1 MTPEQKAR
9 QQIDRQLEQAGWI
22 VRDYRQMNITAGLGV
37 AVREF
42 PLTTGDADYMLYADA
57 KAIGVVEAKPKG
69 HTLTGVETQS
79 GKYLDGLP
87 AGLPSHRLP
96 LPFAYESTGEVTQF
110 TNTLE
115 ANARSRAVFTFHQ
128 PEELIR
134 LVKLDKQVRTKLR
147 EMPPLN
153 IGHLWRVQIESIQ
166 NLEASLAANRP
177 RALIQM
183 ATGSGKTYTAVNAC
197 YRLIKYADAR
207 RILFLVDRNNLGK
220 QTLNE
225 FQQFVSPVNGYKF
238 TEEYTVQHL
247 KKNTIAPA
255 SKVCITTIQ
264 RLYSMLKGE
273 DDFLEENEEGSLFET
288 ETSLFREPLPV
299 IYNAKIPIET
309 FDFIV
314 VDECHRSIYNIWRQ
328 VLEYFDAF
336 LIGLTATPTKQTIGF
351 FNGNL
356 VQDYAHEQAVVDGVN
371 VGYDVYRIET
381 KITSDGAKLAR
392 EPGVFVPHRDR
403 RTKSKKY
410 KELDDDLTYTAN
422 QLDRDVVSENQIR
435 LVVCTFKDKL
445 PEIFPGRTEVPKT
458 LVFAKTDLHAE
469 DIVRIIRE
477 EFGKGNDFCQK
488 ITSKST
494 GKKPDELLS
503 EFRNSYFPR
512 IAVTV
517 DMIATGTDVKP
528 LECLIFMRNIRSL
541 GYFEQMK
548 GRGCRVVDPDV
559 LQSVTPD
566 AKHKTHFVIVDA
578 VGVCEDEKTA
588 TKPLDRK
595 PAVPLDKIL
604 NLVAAGAANDDV
616 VSTLASR
623 LSRLE
628 LQVDPI
634 QQAAIQK
641 ASGGK
646 SLAEL
651 SARLL
656 KSIDPDANVEA
667 ASRRF
672 HPIHGYAAEIGYF
685 DPASPVADLKG
696 NLPHWRQEGAT
707 YFVTFRTADSLPQQ
721 KLNQWLAERE
731 EWLKCNPDPHSPEQ
745 KQDYWQKF
753 PERIQKWLDSNY
765 GECLLERLD
774 ARQIVVEALLHFDG
788 VRYTVREWVV
798 MPNHV
803 HVVVTPLGD
812 NELSDILHSWKSFTS
827 KKINKLLERTGSFW
841 QAESFDHIVRSP
853 ESLERIEAYI
863 LANPEHLAEGTF
875 TLSSTLQTRRDASST
890 WEPTVEQIALVER
903 EQLETALKA
912 FHDPNLRDAILAA
925 KRSLEQ
931 VIDEQTP
938 DQLLRA
944 GFDAEALEKAKS
956 MLTSFRRFIEDNKDE
971 IEALQVL
978 YSVPYRAGLKFRHVK
993 ELAAKLNQPPFFVDP
1008 NHPESLT
1015 RLWQAFELVEA
1026 ASRLLPI
1033 GDEARNQKAASRRL
1047 PTGDG
1052 DGDEARNQKA
1062 AGRRLPTGDGDG
1074 DETRNQKAA
1083 SRRLPTGDGDGDE
1096 TRSQKAAG
1104 RRLPTGGGDGGG
1116 DETRNQK
1123 AAGRRLYLVDVIALV
1138 RHAIDPNTPLAPI
1151 GITVEERYRQW
1162 MAEKQAAG
1170 VSFTADQRK
1179 WLDAIKDHIAS
1190 SLNIEQDDLED
1201 VPFNTIGGL
1210 GRAYELFG
1218 DNLAAI
1224 LDELNMRL
1232 AA

>member
-22 VRDYRQMNITAGLGV
+22 VQDYRQMNITAGLGV

-42 PLTTGDADYMLYADA
+42 PLTTGFADYMLYADA
-57 KAIGVVEAKPKG
+57 KAIGSVEAKPEG
-69 HTLTGVETQS
+69 FGLMGVAEQS
-79 GKYLDGLP
+79 TKYSMGLP
-87 AGLPSHRLP
+87 KMLPNWEVP
-96 LPFAYESTGEVTQF
+96 LPFAYESTGVECRF
-110 TNTLE
+110 TNRKE
-115 ANARSRAVFTFHQ
+115 SDARSRTIFNFHR

-134 LVKLDKQVRTKLR
+134 LVKLDKQVRGLLR
-147 EMPPLN
+147 DMPPLN
-153 IGHLWRVQIESIQ
+153 TGNLWKVQIDSIN
-166 NLEASLAANRP
+166 NLENSLALNKP

-183 ATGSGKTYTAVNAC
+183 ATGSGKTFTAVNFC
-197 YRLIKYADAR
+197 YRLIKYAGAK

-273 DDFLEENEEGSLFET
+273 VDFQEEDEEGSLFET
-288 ETSLFREPLPV
+288 ENPLFKEPLPV
-299 IYNAKIPIET
+299 IYNNQIPIEM

-328 VLEYFDAF
+328 VLEYFDSF

-351 FNGNL
+351 FGGNL

-381 KITSDGAKLAR
+381 KITKDGATLAR
-392 EPGVFVPHRDR
+392 EPGIFVPHRDR
-403 RTKSKKY
+403 RTKGKKY

-435 LVVCTFKDKL
+435 LVMRTFKDKL

-566 AKHKTHFVIVDA
+566 ARHKTHFVIVDA
-578 VGVCEDEKTA
+578 VGVCEDEKSA
-588 TKPLDRK
+588 TKPMDRK
-595 PAVPLDKIL
+595 PSVPLDKIL
-604 NLVAAGAANDDV
+604 NLVAAGAASDEV

-623 LSRLE
+623 LSRLDQE
-628 LQVDPI
+628 VDPI
-634 QQAAIQK
+634 QQAAVQK

-646 SLAEL
+646 TLAEL
-651 SARLL
+651 SAGLL
-656 KSIDPDANVEA
+656 KSIDPDVNTELAIEKFKVPEGPNGEA
-667 ASRRF
+667 
-672 HPIHGYAAEIGYF
+672 P
-685 DPASPVADLKG
+685 
-696 NLPHWRQEGAT
+696 
-707 YFVTFRTADSLPQQ
+707 
-721 KLNQWLAERE
+721 
-731 EWLKCNPDPHSPEQ
+731 
-745 KQDYWQKF
+745 
-753 PERIQKWLDSNY
+753 
-765 GECLLERLD
+765 
-774 ARQIVVEALLHFDG
+774 
-788 VRYTVREWVV
+788 
-798 MPNHV
+798 
-803 HVVVTPLGD
+803 
-812 NELSDILHSWKSFTS
+812 
-827 KKINKLLERTGSFW
+827 
-841 QAESFDHIVRSP
+841 
-853 ESLERIEAYI
+853 
-863 LANPEHLAEGTF
+863 
-875 TLSSTLQTRRDASST
+875 
-890 WEPTVEQIALVER
+890 EPTEEQINEVER
-903 EQLETALKA
+903 EQMATSLKP
-912 FHDPNLRDAILAA
+912 FHDPKLRDAILAA

-931 VIDEQTP
+931 IIDEQTP

-944 GFDAEALEKAKS
+944 GFDAQALEKAKS
-956 MLTSFRRFIEDNKDE
+956 MLTSFRKFIEENKDE
-971 IEALQVL
+971 IEALQVM
-978 YSVPYRAGLKFRHVK
+978 YSVPYRSGLKFHQVK

-1008 NHPESLT
+1008 NQPESLT
-1015 RLWQAFELVEA
+1015 RLWQAFELVE
-1026 ASRLLPI
+1026 PDKVK
-1033 GDEARNQKAASRRL
+1033 GK
-1047 PTGDG
+1047 
-1052 DGDEARNQKA
+1052 
-1062 AGRRLPTGDGDG
+1062 
-1074 DETRNQKAA
+1074 
-1083 SRRLPTGDGDGDE
+1083 
-1096 TRSQKAAG
+1096 
-1104 RRLPTGGGDGGG
+1104 GG
-1116 DETRNQK
+1116 K
-1123 AAGRRLYLVDVIALV
+1123 KLVDVIAMV
-1138 RHAIDPNTPLAPI
+1138 RHAIDPSTQLAPVDM
-1151 GITVEERYRQW
+1151 TVEERYQQW
-1162 MAEKQAAG
+1162 MAEKQSAG
-1170 VSFTADQRK
+1170 VVFTTDQKK
-1179 WLDAIKDHIAS
+1179 WLDAIKDHIAA
-1190 SLNIEQDDLED
+1190 SLNIEQDDLEE

-1218 DNLAAI
+1218 DKLVAI
-1224 LDELNMRL
+1224 LDELNVRL

>member
-22 VRDYRQMNITAGLGV
+22 VQDYAQMHITAGLGV

-42 PLTTGDADYMLYADA
+42 PLKTGFADYLLYAHA
-57 KAIGVVEAKPKG
+57 KAIGSVEAKPEG
-69 HTLTGVETQS
+69 FGLMGVAEQS
-79 GKYLDGLP
+79 TKYSIGLP
-87 AGLPSHRLP
+87 KSLPNWEVP
-96 LPFAYESTGEVTQF
+96 LPFAYESTGTECRF
-110 TNTLE
+110 TNRKE
-115 ANARSRAVFTFHQ
+115 PDARSRLVFTFHR

-134 LVKLDKQVRTKLR
+134 LVNLDKQVRGRLQ
-147 EMPPLN
+147 EMPELN
-153 IGHLWRVQIESIQ
+153 TGNLWKVQIDSIR
-166 NLEASLAANRP
+166 NLEKSLALNKP

-183 ATGSGKTYTAVNAC
+183 ATGSGKTFTAVNFC
-197 YRLIKYADAR
+197 YRLIKYADAK

-238 TEEYTVQHL
+238 TEEYSVQHL

-273 DDFLEENEEGSLFET
+273 EDFQEENEEGSLFET
-288 ETSLFREPLPV
+288 ENSLFKEPLPV
-299 IYNAKIPIET
+299 VYNPKIPIEM

-328 VLEYFDAF
+328 VLEYFDAS

-351 FNGNL
+351 FGSNL

-381 KITSDGAKLAR
+381 KITKDGAMLAR

-403 RTKSKKY
+403 RTKGKKY

-435 LVVCTFKDKL
+435 LVVRTFKDKL

-469 DIVRIIRE
+469 DIVRILRE
-477 EFGKGNDFCQK
+477 DFGKGNDFCQK

-578 VGVCEDEKTA
+578 VGVCEDEKSA
-588 TKPLDRK
+588 TKPMDRK
-595 PAVPLDKIL
+595 PSVPLDKIL
-604 NLVAAGAANDDV
+604 NLVAAGAAGDDI

-623 LSRLE
+623 LSRLDQE
-628 LQVDPI
+628 VDPL

-646 SLAEL
+646 TLAEL
-651 SARLL
+651 SAGLL
-656 KSIDPDANVEA
+656 KSIDPDANTELAVDK
-667 ASRRF
+667 F
-672 HPIHGYAAEIGYF
+672 NVP
-685 DPASPVADLKG
+685 
-696 NLPHWRQEGAT
+696 EGPNGEPPEPT
-707 YFVTFRTADSLPQQ
+707 EPQ
-721 KLNQWLAERE
+721 
-731 EWLKCNPDPHSPEQ
+731 
-745 KQDYWQKF
+745 
-753 PERIQKWLDSNY
+753 
-765 GECLLERLD
+765 
-774 ARQIVVEALLHFDG
+774 VVE
-788 VRYTVREWVV
+788 
-798 MPNHV
+798 
-803 HVVVTPLGD
+803 
-812 NELSDILHSWKSFTS
+812 
-827 KKINKLLERTGSFW
+827 
-841 QAESFDHIVRSP
+841 
-853 ESLERIEAYI
+853 
-863 LANPEHLAEGTF
+863 
-875 TLSSTLQTRRDASST
+875 
-890 WEPTVEQIALVER
+890 VER
-903 EQLETALKA
+903 EQMATALKA
-912 FHDPNLRDAILAA
+912 FHDPKLREAILAA

-956 MLTSFRRFIEDNKDE
+956 MLTSFRKFIEDNKDQ

-978 YSVPYRAGLKFRHVK
+978 YSQPYRAGLKFRHVK
-993 ELAAKLNQPPFFVDP
+993 ELASKLNQPPFFVDP
-1008 NHPESLT
+1008 NRPESLT
-1015 RLWQAFELVEA
+1015 RLWQAYEVVEPDKV
-1026 ASRLLPI
+1026 R
-1033 GDEARNQKAASRRL
+1033 GK
-1047 PTGDG
+1047 G
-1052 DGDEARNQKA
+1052 
-1062 AGRRLPTGDGDG
+1062 GR
-1074 DETRNQKAA
+1074 Q
-1083 SRRLPTGDGDGDE
+1083 
-1096 TRSQKAAG
+1096 
-1104 RRLPTGGGDGGG
+1104 
-1116 DETRNQK
+1116 
-1123 AAGRRLYLVDVIALV
+1123 LVDVIALV
-1138 RHAIDPNTPLAPI
+1138 RHAMDPNTPLAPV
-1151 GITVEERYRQW
+1151 GVTVQERYQQW
-1162 MAEKQAAG
+1162 MSEKQSSG
-1170 VSFTADQRK
+1170 VMFTADQRK
-1179 WLDAIKDHIAS
+1179 WLDAIKDHIAA
-1190 SLNIEQDDLED
+1190 SLNIEQDDLEE
-1201 VPFNTIGGL
+1201 VPFNSIGGL

-1218 DNLAAI
+1218 DKLNAI
-1224 LDELNMRL
+1224 LDELNERL

>member
-9 QQIDRQLEQAGWI
+9 QQIDVQLDKAGWL
-22 VRDYRQMNITAGLGV
+22 VQDRRQMNITAGTGV
-37 AVREF
+37 AIREF
-42 PLTTGDADYMLYADA
+42 PLASGYADYMLYADA

-87 AGLPSHRLP
+87 PGLPNHRLP

-110 TNTLE
+110 TNALE
-115 ANARSRAVFTFHQ
+115 ADARSRPVFTFHR
-128 PEELIR
+128 PDELIR
-134 LVKLDKQVRTKLR
+134 LATLDKQMRTRLR
-147 EMPPLN
+147 EMPPLET
-153 IGHLWRVQIESIQ
+153 GHLWRVQVESID
-166 NLEASLAANRP
+166 NLEQSLATNRP

-183 ATGSGKTYTAVNAC
+183 ATGSGKTYTAVNFC
-197 YRLIKYADAR
+197 YRLIKYAEAK

-225 FQQFVSPVNGYKF
+225 FQQFVSPINSYKF

-273 DDFLEENEEGSLFET
+273 DEFAEENEEGSLFET
-288 ETSLFREPLPV
+288 DNPLIKEPLPV

-356 VQDYAHEQAVVDGVN
+356 VQDYAHERAVVDGVN

-381 KITSDGAKLAR
+381 QITKDGATLTR

-422 QLDRDVVSENQIR
+422 QLDRDVVAENQIR
-435 LVVCTFKDKL
+435 LVVRTFKDKL

-469 DIVRIIRE
+469 DVVRIIRE
-477 EFGKGNDFCQK
+477 EFGRGNDFCQK
-488 ITSKST
+488 ITAKAH
-494 GKKPDELLS
+494 KPDEMLQQL
-503 EFRNSYFPR
+503 RTAYNPR

-566 AKHKTHFVIVDA
+566 ATHKTHFVIVDA

-595 PAVPLDKIL
+595 PSVSLDKL
-604 NLVAAGAANDDV
+604 LEMVASGMTNADV

-623 LSRLE
+623 LARLD
-628 LQVDPI
+628 LQVDET
-634 QQAAIQK
+634 QHEAVEK
-641 ASGGK
+641 ATGGK
-646 SLAEL
+646 SLSKL
-651 SARLL
+651 SATLL
-656 KSIDPDANVEA
+656 QSIDADANTKLAIEKF
-667 ASRRF
+667 SI
-672 HPIHGYAAEIGYF
+672 P
-685 DPASPVADLKG
+685 P
-696 NLPHWRQEGAT
+696 
-707 YFVTFRTADSLPQQ
+707 DSAGEEPQ
-721 KLNQWLAERE
+721 
-731 EWLKCNPDPHSPEQ
+731 
-745 KQDYWQKF
+745 
-753 PERIQKWLDSNY
+753 
-765 GECLLERLD
+765 
-774 ARQIVVEALLHFDG
+774 
-788 VRYTVREWVV
+788 
-798 MPNHV
+798 
-803 HVVVTPLGD
+803 
-812 NELSDILHSWKSFTS
+812 
-827 KKINKLLERTGSFW
+827 
-841 QAESFDHIVRSP
+841 
-853 ESLERIEAYI
+853 
-863 LANPEHLAEGTF
+863 
-875 TLSSTLQTRRDASST
+875 
-890 WEPTVEQIALVER
+890 PTDEQIAAVER
-903 EQLETALKA
+903 EQMAAALRA
-912 FHDPNLRDAILAA
+912 FHEPKVRDAIRAA

-938 DQLLRA
+938 DRLLRA
-944 GFDAEALEKAKS
+944 GFDAEALEKAKA
-956 MLTSFRRFIEDNKDE
+956 MLTSFRKFIEENKDE

-978 YSVPYRAGLKFRHVK
+978 YSVPYRAGLRFRHVK
-993 ELAAKLNQPPFFVDP
+993 ELAAKLNRPPFYVDP
-1008 NHPESLT
+1008 NRPDSLT
-1015 RLWQAFELVEA
+1015 RLWQAYEVVEPD
-1026 ASRLLPI
+1026 RVR
-1033 GDEARNQKAASRRL
+1033 GK
-1047 PTGDG
+1047 
-1052 DGDEARNQKA
+1052 
-1062 AGRRLPTGDGDG
+1062 
-1074 DETRNQKAA
+1074 
-1083 SRRLPTGDGDGDE
+1083 
-1096 TRSQKAAG
+1096 
-1104 RRLPTGGGDGGG
+1104 GGK
-1116 DETRNQK
+1116 Q
-1123 AAGRRLYLVDVIALV
+1123 LVDVIAMV
-1138 RHAIDPNTPLAPI
+1138 RHAINPDAPLAPV
-1151 GITVEERYRQW
+1151 GMTVEERYREW
-1162 MAEKQAAG
+1162 LAEKERAG
-1170 VSFTADQRK
+1170 VTFTVDQRK

-1190 SLNIEQDDLED
+1190 SLAIEPDDFED

-1210 GRAYELFG
+1210 GRAHELFG
-1218 DNLAAI
+1218 DKLAAI
-1224 LDELNMRL
+1224 LDELNLRL

>member
-1 MTPEQKAR
+1 MTPEQKSR

-22 VRDYRQMNITAGLGV
+22 VQDYRQMNITAGQGV

-42 PLTTGDADYMLYADA
+42 PLTTGFADYMLYADA
-57 KAIGVVEAKPKG
+57 RAIGSVEAKPEG
-69 HTLTGVETQS
+69 FGLMGVAEQS
-79 GKYLDGLP
+79 TKYSLGLP
-87 AGLPSHRLP
+87 KLLPRWEVP
-96 LPFAYESTGEVTQF
+96 LPFAYESTGVECRF
-110 TNTLE
+110 TNRKE
-115 ANARSRAVFTFHQ
+115 PDARSRAVFAFPR

-134 LVKLDKQVRTKLR
+134 LVKLDQQVRGLLR
-147 EMPPLN
+147 DMPPLN
-153 IGHLWRVQIESIQ
+153 TGNLWKAQIDSINHLE
-166 NLEASLAANRP
+166 NSLALNKP

-183 ATGSGKTYTAVNAC
+183 ATGSGKTFTAVNFC
-197 YRLIKYADAR
+197 YRLIKYGGAK
-207 RILFLVDRNNLGK
+207 RILFLVDRNNLGR

-247 KKNTIAPA
+247 KRNTIAPG

-273 DDFLEENEEGSLFET
+273 EDFQEENEEGSLFET
-288 ETSLFREPLPV
+288 ENSLFKEPLPV
-299 IYNAKIPIET
+299 IYNAHIPIEM

-328 VLEYFDAF
+328 VLEYFDAS

-351 FNGNL
+351 FGGNL

-381 KITSDGAKLAR
+381 KITKDGATLAR

-403 RTKSKKY
+403 RTKGKKY

-435 LVVCTFKDKL
+435 LVMRTFKDKL

-566 AKHKTHFVIVDA
+566 ARHKTHFVIVDA
-578 VGVCEDEKTA
+578 VGVCEDEKSA
-588 TKPLDRK
+588 TKPMDRK
-595 PAVPLDKIL
+595 PSVPLEKIL
-604 NLVAAGAANDDV
+604 NLVAAGAASDDV

-623 LSRLE
+623 LSRLDQE
-628 LQVDPI
+628 VEPI
-634 QQAAIQK
+634 QQSTIEK

-651 SARLL
+651 SAGLL
-656 KSIDPDANVEA
+656 KSIDPDTNTE
-667 ASRRF
+667 
-672 HPIHGYAAEIGYF
+672 
-685 DPASPVADLKG
+685 
-696 NLPHWRQEGAT
+696 
-707 YFVTFRTADSLPQQ
+707 
-721 KLNQWLAERE
+721 LAV
-731 EWLKCNPDPHSPEQ
+731 
-745 KQDYWQKF
+745 QKF
-753 PERIQKWLDSNY
+753 NPSEGPN
-765 GECLLERLD
+765 GE
-774 ARQIVVEALLHFDG
+774 
-788 VRYTVREWVV
+788 
-798 MPNHV
+798 P
-803 HVVVTPLGD
+803 P
-812 NELSDILHSWKSFTS
+812 
-827 KKINKLLERTGSFW
+827 
-841 QAESFDHIVRSP
+841 
-853 ESLERIEAYI
+853 
-863 LANPEHLAEGTF
+863 
-875 TLSSTLQTRRDASST
+875 
-890 WEPTVEQIALVER
+890 EPTEEQVIEVER
-903 EQLETALKA
+903 EQIATALKP
-912 FHDPNLRDAILAA
+912 FHDPKLRDAILAA

-931 VIDEQTP
+931 IIDEQTP

-944 GFDAEALEKAKS
+944 GFDAQALEKAQS
-956 MLTSFRRFIEDNKDE
+956 MLTSFRKFIEDNKDE
-971 IEALQVL
+971 IEALQVM
-978 YSVPYRAGLKFRHVK
+978 YSVPYRVGLKFHQVK
-993 ELAAKLNQPPFFVDP
+993 ELASKLNQPPFFVDP
-1008 NHPESLT
+1008 NQPESLT
-1015 RLWQAFELVEA
+1015 RLWQAFELVE
-1026 ASRLLPI
+1026 P
-1033 GDEARNQKAASRRL
+1033 GKVK
-1047 PTGDG
+1047 G
-1052 DGDEARNQKA
+1052 K
-1062 AGRRLPTGDGDG
+1062 
-1074 DETRNQKAA
+1074 
-1083 SRRLPTGDGDGDE
+1083 
-1096 TRSQKAAG
+1096 
-1104 RRLPTGGGDGGG
+1104 GG
-1116 DETRNQK
+1116 K
-1123 AAGRRLYLVDVIALV
+1123 KLVDVIAMV
-1138 RHAIDPNTPLAPI
+1138 RHAMDPSTPLAPVDM
-1151 GITVEERYRQW
+1151 TVQERYERW
-1162 MAEKQAAG
+1162 MAEKQSAG
-1170 VSFTADQRK
+1170 IVFTPDQRK
-1179 WLDAIKDHIAS
+1179 WLDAIKDHIAA
-1190 SLNIEQDDLED
+1190 SLNIEQDDLEE

-1218 DNLAAI
+1218 DELAAI
-1224 LDELNMRL
+1224 LDELNRRL

>member
-22 VRDYRQMNITAGLGV
+22 VQDYRQMNISAGLGV

-87 AGLPSHRLP
+87 KALPNYRLP

-115 ANARSRAVFTFHQ
+115 ADARSRAVFTFHR

-134 LVKLDKQVRTKLR
+134 LAKLDKQVRTLLR
-147 EMPPLN
+147 EMPPLDT
-153 IGHLWRVQIESIQ
+153 GRLWRVQIESIQ
-166 NLEASLAANRP
+166 NLEKSLALNKP

-183 ATGSGKTYTAVNAC
+183 ATGSGKTYTAVNFC
-197 YRLIKYADAR
+197 YRLIKHADAR

-225 FQQFVSPVNGYKF
+225 FQQFVSPTSGYKF
-238 TEEYTVQHL
+238 TEEYGVQHL

-273 DDFLEENEEGSLFET
+273 EDFLEENEEGSLFET
-288 ETSLFREPLPV
+288 DNPLVKEPLPV
-299 IYNAKIPIET
+299 VYNAKIPIET

-351 FNGNL
+351 FGGNL

-381 KITSDGAKLAR
+381 QITKDGAKLTR

-410 KELDDDLTYTAN
+410 KELDEDLTYTAN
-422 QLDRDVVSENQIR
+422 QLDRDVVSEPQMR
-435 LVVCTFKDKL
+435 LVLRTFRDKL

-458 LVFAKTDLHAE
+458 LIFAKTDLHAE
-469 DIVRIIRE
+469 DIVRIVRE

-528 LECLIFMRNIRSL
+528 LECLIFMRNVRSL

-566 AKHKTHFVIVDA
+566 ARHKTHFVIVDA
-578 VGVCEDEKTA
+578 VGVCEEEKAA
-588 TKPLDRK
+588 TKPMDRK
-595 PAVPLDKIL
+595 PSVSLDKIL
-604 NLVAAGAANDDV
+604 SLVAAGAVHVDV

-623 LSRLE
+623 LARLDQE
-628 LQVDPI
+628 IDPI
-634 QQAAIQK
+634 QQAAVVK

-651 SARLL
+651 NSELL
-656 KSIDPDANVEA
+656 HSIDPDTNTQLA
-667 ASRRF
+667 AAQF
-672 HPIHGYAAEIGYF
+672 AVPPDQQPTEEQ
-685 DPASPVADLKG
+685 VA
-696 NLPHWRQEGAT
+696 Q
-707 YFVTFRTADSLPQQ
+707 
-721 KLNQWLAERE
+721 
-731 EWLKCNPDPHSPEQ
+731 
-745 KQDYWQKF
+745 
-753 PERIQKWLDSNY
+753 
-765 GECLLERLD
+765 
-774 ARQIVVEALLHFDG
+774 
-788 VRYTVREWVV
+788 
-798 MPNHV
+798 
-803 HVVVTPLGD
+803 
-812 NELSDILHSWKSFTS
+812 
-827 KKINKLLERTGSFW
+827 
-841 QAESFDHIVRSP
+841 
-853 ESLERIEAYI
+853 
-863 LANPEHLAEGTF
+863 
-875 TLSSTLQTRRDASST
+875 
-890 WEPTVEQIALVER
+890 VEQQQMAAALR
-903 EQLETALKA
+903 P
-912 FHDPNLRDAILAA
+912 FHDPKLREAILGA

-944 GFDAEALEKAKS
+944 GFDAQALEKAKA
-956 MLTSFRRFIEDNKDE
+956 MLTSFRQFIEENKDE

-993 ELAAKLNQPPFFVDP
+993 DLAAKLNQPPFYVDP
-1008 NHPESLT
+1008 NRPDSLT
-1015 RLWQAFELVEA
+1015 RLWQAYEVVEPGNV
-1026 ASRLLPI
+1026 R
-1033 GDEARNQKAASRRL
+1033 GK
-1047 PTGDG
+1047 
-1052 DGDEARNQKA
+1052 
-1062 AGRRLPTGDGDG
+1062 
-1074 DETRNQKAA
+1074 
-1083 SRRLPTGDGDGDE
+1083 
-1096 TRSQKAAG
+1096 
-1104 RRLPTGGGDGGG
+1104 GGK
-1116 DETRNQK
+1116 Q
-1123 AAGRRLYLVDVIALV
+1123 LVDVIALV
-1138 RHAIDPNTPLAPI
+1138 RHAIDPSAPLAPV
-1151 GITVEERYRQW
+1151 GMTVEERYQQW
-1162 MAEKQAAG
+1162 LADKQAAG
-1170 VSFTADQRK
+1170 FTFTTDQRR

-1190 SLNIEQDDLED
+1190 SLAIEQDDLEE
-1201 VPFNTIGGL
+1201 VPFNAIGGL

-1218 DNLAAI
+1218 DKLAAI
-1224 LDELNMRL
+1224 LDELNARL

>member
-22 VRDYRQMNITAGLGV
+22 VQDYAQIHITAGLGV

-42 PLTTGDADYMLYADA
+42 PLKTGFADYLLYAHA
-57 KAIGVVEAKPKG
+57 KAIGSVEAKPEG
-69 HTLTGVETQS
+69 FGLMGVAEQS
-79 GKYLDGLP
+79 TKYSIGLP
-87 AGLPSHRLP
+87 KSLPNWEVP
-96 LPFAYESTGEVTQF
+96 LPFAYESTGTECRF
-110 TNTLE
+110 TNRKE
-115 ANARSRAVFTFHQ
+115 PDARSRLVFTFHR

-134 LVKLDKQVRTKLR
+134 LVNLDKQVRGRLQ
-147 EMPPLN
+147 EMPELN
-153 IGHLWRVQIESIQ
+153 TGNLWKVQIDSIR
-166 NLEASLAANRP
+166 NLEKSLALNKP

-183 ATGSGKTYTAVNAC
+183 ATGSGKTFTAVNFC
-197 YRLIKYADAR
+197 YRLIKYADAK

-238 TEEYTVQHL
+238 TEEYSVQHL

-255 SKVCITTIQ
+255 AKVCITTIQ

-273 DDFLEENEEGSLFET
+273 EDFQEENEEGSLFET
-288 ETSLFREPLPV
+288 ENSLFKEPLPV
-299 IYNAKIPIET
+299 VYNPKIPIEM

-328 VLEYFDAF
+328 VLEYFDAS

-351 FNGNL
+351 FGSNL

-381 KITSDGAKLAR
+381 KITKDGAMLAR

-403 RTKSKKY
+403 RTKGKKY

-435 LVVCTFKDKL
+435 LVVRTFKDKL

-469 DIVRIIRE
+469 DIVRILRE
-477 EFGKGNDFCQK
+477 DFGKGNDFCQK

-578 VGVCEDEKTA
+578 VGVCEDEKSA
-588 TKPLDRK
+588 TKPMDRK
-595 PAVPLDKIL
+595 PSVPLDKIL
-604 NLVAAGAANDDV
+604 NLVAAGAAGDDI

-623 LSRLE
+623 LSRLDQE
-628 LQVDPI
+628 VDPL
-634 QQAAIQK
+634 QQAAIQQ

-646 SLAEL
+646 TLAEL
-651 SARLL
+651 SAGLL
-656 KSIDPDANVEA
+656 KSIDPDANTELAVDK
-667 ASRRF
+667 F
-672 HPIHGYAAEIGYF
+672 NVP
-685 DPASPVADLKG
+685 
-696 NLPHWRQEGAT
+696 EGPNGEPPEPT
-707 YFVTFRTADSLPQQ
+707 EPQ
-721 KLNQWLAERE
+721 
-731 EWLKCNPDPHSPEQ
+731 
-745 KQDYWQKF
+745 
-753 PERIQKWLDSNY
+753 
-765 GECLLERLD
+765 
-774 ARQIVVEALLHFDG
+774 VVE
-788 VRYTVREWVV
+788 
-798 MPNHV
+798 
-803 HVVVTPLGD
+803 
-812 NELSDILHSWKSFTS
+812 
-827 KKINKLLERTGSFW
+827 
-841 QAESFDHIVRSP
+841 
-853 ESLERIEAYI
+853 
-863 LANPEHLAEGTF
+863 
-875 TLSSTLQTRRDASST
+875 
-890 WEPTVEQIALVER
+890 VER
-903 EQLETALKA
+903 EQMATALQA
-912 FHDPNLRDAILAA
+912 FHDPKLREAILAA

-956 MLTSFRRFIEDNKDE
+956 MLTSFRKFIEDNKDQ

-978 YSVPYRAGLKFRHVK
+978 YSQPYRAGLKFRHVK
-993 ELAAKLNQPPFFVDP
+993 ELASKLNQPPFFVDP
-1008 NHPESLT
+1008 NRPESLT
-1015 RLWQAFELVEA
+1015 RLWQAYEVVEPDKV
-1026 ASRLLPI
+1026 R
-1033 GDEARNQKAASRRL
+1033 GK
-1047 PTGDG
+1047 G
-1052 DGDEARNQKA
+1052 
-1062 AGRRLPTGDGDG
+1062 GR
-1074 DETRNQKAA
+1074 Q
-1083 SRRLPTGDGDGDE
+1083 
-1096 TRSQKAAG
+1096 
-1104 RRLPTGGGDGGG
+1104 
-1116 DETRNQK
+1116 
-1123 AAGRRLYLVDVIALV
+1123 LVDVIALV
-1138 RHAIDPNTPLAPI
+1138 RHAMDPNTPLAPV
-1151 GITVEERYRQW
+1151 GVTVQERYQQW
-1162 MAEKQAAG
+1162 MSEKQTSG
-1170 VSFTADQRK
+1170 VTFTADQRK
-1179 WLDAIKDHIAS
+1179 WLDAIKDHIAA
-1190 SLNIEQDDLED
+1190 SLNIEQDDLEE
-1201 VPFNTIGGL
+1201 VPFNSIGGL

-1218 DNLAAI
+1218 DKLNAI
-1224 LDELNMRL
+1224 LDELNERL

>member
-22 VRDYRQMNITAGLGV
+22 VQDYRQMNITAGLGV

-42 PLTTGDADYMLYADA
+42 PLTTGFADYMLYADA
-57 KAIGVVEAKPKG
+57 KAIGSVEAKPEG
-69 HTLTGVETQS
+69 FGLMGVAEQS
-79 GKYLDGLP
+79 TKYSMGLP
-87 AGLPSHRLP
+87 KMLPNWEVP
-96 LPFAYESTGEVTQF
+96 LPFAYESTGVECRF
-110 TNTLE
+110 TNRKE
-115 ANARSRAVFTFHQ
+115 SDARSRTIFNFHR

-134 LVKLDKQVRTKLR
+134 LVKLDKQVRGLLR
-147 EMPPLN
+147 DMPPLN
-153 IGHLWRVQIESIQ
+153 TGNLWKVQIDSIN
-166 NLEASLAANRP
+166 NLENSLALNKP

-183 ATGSGKTYTAVNAC
+183 ATGSGKTFTAVNFC
-197 YRLIKYADAR
+197 YRLIKYAGAK

-273 DDFLEENEEGSLFET
+273 EDFQEEDEEGSLFET
-288 ETSLFREPLPV
+288 ENSLFKEPLPV
-299 IYNAKIPIET
+299 IYNNQIPIEM

-328 VLEYFDAF
+328 VLEYFDSF

-351 FNGNL
+351 FGGNL

-381 KITSDGAKLAR
+381 KITKDGATLAR
-392 EPGVFVPHRDR
+392 EPGIFVPHRDR
-403 RTKSKKY
+403 RTKGKKY

-435 LVVCTFKDKL
+435 LVMRTFKDKL

-566 AKHKTHFVIVDA
+566 ARHKTHFVIVDA
-578 VGVCEDEKTA
+578 VGVCEDEKSA
-588 TKPLDRK
+588 TKPMDRR
-595 PAVPLDKIL
+595 PSVPLDKIL
-604 NLVAAGAANDDV
+604 NLVAAGAASDEV

-623 LSRLE
+623 LSRLDQE
-628 LQVDPI
+628 VDPI
-634 QQAAIQK
+634 QQTAIQK

-646 SLAEL
+646 TLAEL
-651 SARLL
+651 SAGLL
-656 KSIDPDANVEA
+656 KSIDPDVNTELAIEKFKVPEGPNSEA
-667 ASRRF
+667 
-672 HPIHGYAAEIGYF
+672 P
-685 DPASPVADLKG
+685 
-696 NLPHWRQEGAT
+696 
-707 YFVTFRTADSLPQQ
+707 
-721 KLNQWLAERE
+721 
-731 EWLKCNPDPHSPEQ
+731 
-745 KQDYWQKF
+745 
-753 PERIQKWLDSNY
+753 
-765 GECLLERLD
+765 
-774 ARQIVVEALLHFDG
+774 
-788 VRYTVREWVV
+788 
-798 MPNHV
+798 
-803 HVVVTPLGD
+803 
-812 NELSDILHSWKSFTS
+812 
-827 KKINKLLERTGSFW
+827 
-841 QAESFDHIVRSP
+841 
-853 ESLERIEAYI
+853 
-863 LANPEHLAEGTF
+863 
-875 TLSSTLQTRRDASST
+875 
-890 WEPTVEQIALVER
+890 EPTEEQIIEVER
-903 EQLETALKA
+903 EQMATSLKP
-912 FHDPNLRDAILAA
+912 FHDPKLRDAILAA

-931 VIDEQTP
+931 IIDEQTP

-944 GFDAEALEKAKS
+944 GFDAQALEKAKS
-956 MLTSFRRFIEDNKDE
+956 MLTSFRKFIEENKDE
-971 IEALQVL
+971 IEALQVM
-978 YSVPYRAGLKFRHVK
+978 YSVPYRSGLKFHQVK

-1008 NHPESLT
+1008 NQPESLT
-1015 RLWQAFELVEA
+1015 RLWQAFELVE
-1026 ASRLLPI
+1026 PDKVN
-1033 GDEARNQKAASRRL
+1033 GK
-1047 PTGDG
+1047 
-1052 DGDEARNQKA
+1052 
-1062 AGRRLPTGDGDG
+1062 
-1074 DETRNQKAA
+1074 
-1083 SRRLPTGDGDGDE
+1083 
-1096 TRSQKAAG
+1096 
-1104 RRLPTGGGDGGG
+1104 GG
-1116 DETRNQK
+1116 K
-1123 AAGRRLYLVDVIALV
+1123 KLVDVIAMV
-1138 RHAIDPNTPLAPI
+1138 RHAIDPNTPLAPVD
-1151 GITVEERYRQW
+1151 ITVQERYQQW
-1162 MAEKQAAG
+1162 MAEKQSAG
-1170 VSFTADQRK
+1170 VVFTTDQKK
-1179 WLDAIKDHIAS
+1179 WLDAIKDHIAA
-1190 SLNIEQDDLED
+1190 SLNIEQDDLEE

-1218 DNLAAI
+1218 DRLAAI
-1224 LDELNMRL
+1224 LDELNVRL

>member
-22 VRDYRQMNITAGLGV
+22 VQDYAQMHITAGLGV

-42 PLTTGDADYMLYADA
+42 PLKTGFADYLLYAHA
-57 KAIGVVEAKPKG
+57 KAIGSVEAKPEG
-69 HTLTGVETQS
+69 FGLMGVAEQS
-79 GKYLDGLP
+79 TKYSIGLP
-87 AGLPSHRLP
+87 KSLPNWEVP
-96 LPFAYESTGEVTQF
+96 LPFAYESTGTECRF
-110 TNTLE
+110 TNRKE
-115 ANARSRAVFTFHQ
+115 PDARSRLVFAFHR

-134 LVKLDKQVRTKLR
+134 LVNLDKQVRGRLQ
-147 EMPPLN
+147 EMPELN
-153 IGHLWRVQIESIQ
+153 TGNLWKVQIDSIR
-166 NLEASLAANRP
+166 NLEKSLALNKP

-183 ATGSGKTYTAVNAC
+183 ATGSGKTFTAVNFC
-197 YRLIKYADAR
+197 YRLIKYADAK

-238 TEEYTVQHL
+238 TEEYSVQHL

-273 DDFLEENEEGSLFET
+273 EDFQEENEEGSLFET
-288 ETSLFREPLPV
+288 ENSLFKEPLPV
-299 IYNAKIPIET
+299 VYNPKIPIEM

-328 VLEYFDAF
+328 VLEYFDAS

-351 FNGNL
+351 FGSNL

-381 KITSDGAKLAR
+381 KITKDGAMLAR

-403 RTKSKKY
+403 RTKGKKY

-435 LVVCTFKDKL
+435 LVVRTFKDKL

-469 DIVRIIRE
+469 DIVRILRE
-477 EFGKGNDFCQK
+477 DFGKGNDFCQK

-494 GKKPDELLS
+494 GKKPDELLC

-578 VGVCEDEKTA
+578 VGVCEDEKSA
-588 TKPLDRK
+588 TKPMDRK
-595 PAVPLDKIL
+595 PSVPLDKIL
-604 NLVAAGAANDDV
+604 NLVAAGAAGDDI

-623 LSRLE
+623 LSRLDQE
-628 LQVDPI
+628 VDPL
-634 QQAAIQK
+634 QQAAIQQ

-646 SLAEL
+646 TLAEL
-651 SARLL
+651 SAGLL
-656 KSIDPDANVEA
+656 KSIDPDANTELAVEK
-667 ASRRF
+667 F
-672 HPIHGYAAEIGYF
+672 NVP
-685 DPASPVADLKG
+685 
-696 NLPHWRQEGAT
+696 EGPNGEPPEPT
-707 YFVTFRTADSLPQQ
+707 EPQ
-721 KLNQWLAERE
+721 
-731 EWLKCNPDPHSPEQ
+731 
-745 KQDYWQKF
+745 
-753 PERIQKWLDSNY
+753 
-765 GECLLERLD
+765 
-774 ARQIVVEALLHFDG
+774 VVE
-788 VRYTVREWVV
+788 
-798 MPNHV
+798 
-803 HVVVTPLGD
+803 
-812 NELSDILHSWKSFTS
+812 
-827 KKINKLLERTGSFW
+827 
-841 QAESFDHIVRSP
+841 
-853 ESLERIEAYI
+853 
-863 LANPEHLAEGTF
+863 
-875 TLSSTLQTRRDASST
+875 
-890 WEPTVEQIALVER
+890 VER
-903 EQLETALKA
+903 EQMATALKA
-912 FHDPNLRDAILAA
+912 FHDPKLREAILAA

-944 GFDAEALEKAKS
+944 GFDAQALEKAKS
-956 MLTSFRRFIEDNKDE
+956 MLTSFRKFIEDNKDQ

-978 YSVPYRAGLKFRHVK
+978 YSQPYRAGLKFRHVK
-993 ELAAKLNQPPFFVDP
+993 ELASKLNQPPFFVDP
-1008 NHPESLT
+1008 NRPESLS
-1015 RLWQAFELVEA
+1015 RLWQAYEVVEPDKV
-1026 ASRLLPI
+1026 R
-1033 GDEARNQKAASRRL
+1033 GK
-1047 PTGDG
+1047 G
-1052 DGDEARNQKA
+1052 
-1062 AGRRLPTGDGDG
+1062 GR
-1074 DETRNQKAA
+1074 Q
-1083 SRRLPTGDGDGDE
+1083 
-1096 TRSQKAAG
+1096 
-1104 RRLPTGGGDGGG
+1104 
-1116 DETRNQK
+1116 
-1123 AAGRRLYLVDVIALV
+1123 LVDVIALV
-1138 RHAIDPNTPLAPI
+1138 RHAMDPNTTLAPV
-1151 GITVEERYRQW
+1151 GVTVQERYQQW
-1162 MAEKQAAG
+1162 MSEKQTAG
-1170 VSFTADQRK
+1170 VMFTADQRK
-1179 WLDAIKDHIAS
+1179 WLDAIKDHIAA
-1190 SLNIEQDDLED
+1190 SLNIEQDDLEE
-1201 VPFNTIGGL
+1201 VPFNSIGGL

-1218 DNLAAI
+1218 DKLNAI
-1224 LDELNMRL
+1224 LDELNERL